1 MQLCEQ
7 QFDQIIKKMP
17 KISKILREKGE
28 KIQIDIEK
36 IKYEIL
42 HGDKN
47 VDTWTGSKW
56 VGILFK
62 KILDFFAFK

>member
-1 MQLCEQ
+1 
-7 QFDQIIKKMP
+7 MP
-17 KISKILREKGE
+17 VISKILKEEKGE

-47 VDTWTGSKW
+47 VDTWSGSKW
-56 VGILFK
+56 VKSLFLK
-62 KILDFFAFK
+62 KKNFEN